1 MTPLR
6 QRMVDDMQLRNFSP
20 HTQGAYVRAVIQF
33 SRYFRAPP
41 ETLTVGHARQFL
53 LYLVQERRVS
63 WSCYN
68 QIRAGLIF
76 FFRITLGRDESVD
89 GVPCARTRRRVPV
102 VLSQEELQR
111 FFAATTNLKH
121 RAIFMTMYGAGL
133 RVSEL
138 VSLRVEDIDSARMLL
153 RVREGKG
160 QKQRNAK
167 LSKLLLVVLRDYY
180 KNYRPCGWLF
190 PGRTAGEPLNRMS
203 VNKAI
208 EHIGQRAGITKNVT
222 PHTLR
227 HSYAT
232 HMLDAGADLRTIQ
245 VLLGHMNIKSTAI
258 YMHVS
263 QAKIDAAPSPLDM
276 MYGPPPQPPQLPQ
289 APVPQP
295 PEASQPPQAAS

>member
-6 QRMVDDMQLRNFSP
+6 QRMLEDMQLRNFSP
-20 HTQGAYVRAVIQF
+20 HTQGAYIRAVIQF
-33 SRYFRAPP
+33 VRYFRAPP

-76 FFRITLGRDESVD
+76 FFRITLGRDESID

-102 VLSQEELQR
+102 VLSREELQR
-111 FFAATTNLKH
+111 FFAVITNLKH
-121 RAIFMTMYGAGL
+121 RAMFMTMYGAGL

-138 VSLRVEDIDSARMLL
+138 VSLRVGDIDSTRMLL
-153 RVREGKG
+153 RVCEGKG
-160 QKQRNAK
+160 QKQRYAK
-167 LSKLLLVVLRDYY
+167 LSKHLLGVLREYY
-180 KNYRPCGWLF
+180 KACQPREWLF
-190 PGRTAGEPLNRMS
+190 PGLFAGEPLTRMA
-203 VNKAI
+203 VNKVL
-208 EHIGQRAGITKNVT
+208 EHLRQRAGITKNVT

-245 VLLGHMNIKSTAI
+245 VLLGHQSITSTAI

-263 QAKIDAAPSPLDM
+263 QAKIDAAPSPLDLM
-276 MYGPPPQPPQLPQ
+276 FGQPPEPPQPRQPPQPSQLPQ
-289 APVPQP
+289 
-295 PEASQPPQAAS
+295 EAS